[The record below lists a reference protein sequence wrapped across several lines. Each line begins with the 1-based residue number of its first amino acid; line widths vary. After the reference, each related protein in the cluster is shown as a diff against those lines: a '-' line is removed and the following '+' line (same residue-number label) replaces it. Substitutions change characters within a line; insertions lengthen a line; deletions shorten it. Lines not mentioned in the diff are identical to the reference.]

1 MKTIIEETAI
11 ELAAAMYE
19 EYRMAGFNDKRYK
32 NQRHYVR
39 TNFEKFIPKA
49 IEQLLLILN
58 GNYPDEMKAPIYEA
72 LLMRSDARIKMGAVD
87 VTKYLE
93 EAKPNGKTH

>member
-11 ELAAAMYE
+11 ELAAALYE
-19 EYRMAGFNDKRYK
+19 EYRMAGFQDKRYK

-39 TNFEKFIPKA
+39 ENFEKFIPKA
-49 IEQLLLILN
+49 LEQLLEILN

-72 LLMRSDARIKMGAVD
+72 IKSRADARIKMGDAD

-93 EAKPNGKTH
+93 EAKPNGKSH